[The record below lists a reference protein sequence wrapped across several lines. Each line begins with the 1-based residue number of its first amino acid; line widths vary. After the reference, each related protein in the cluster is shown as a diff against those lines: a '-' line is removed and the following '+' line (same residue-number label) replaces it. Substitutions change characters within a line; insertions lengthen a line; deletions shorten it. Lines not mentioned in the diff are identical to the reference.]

1 MILSGKFKVMKPCT
15 MKTEPFSS
23 MFFGDEFRM
32 DIPAIGEYLCSG
44 KSSAVSVQ
52 ITYKDEQY
60 IITGGKVYT
69 ALHSMRISQIP
80 FIN

>member
-1 MILSGKFKVMKPCT
+1 MILSGKFKVMKQC
-15 MKTEPFSS
+15 MVNTEPFKS
-23 MFFGDEFRM
+23 MNIGDEFRM
-32 DIPAIGEYLCSG
+32 DIPAMGMYLCSG